1 MKRMYAV
8 IVGVWFL
15 LSACAAPPQNTVY
28 QASTIDALLA
38 GVYDGDTSCRS
49 LLQQGDFGIG
59 TFDGLDGEMVV
70 LDGQIFQVRA
80 DGQVYRPSHDTK
92 TPFAT
97 VCHFNPEVTLPVAAG
112 TDFEAIED
120 MLNEAA
126 PNQNLFYAIK
136 IKGHFRSMKT
146 RSVPSQQKPYPP
158 LREVTKNQ
166 PEFTMDDISGTI
178 IGFRCPAYVKGIN
191 VPGYHLHFISS
202 DRSKGGHILSFE
214 IAHGQCE
221 LDALNQYALT
231 LPVNSPE
238 FAGTDLTRDR
248 SQELQDV
255 ERR

>member
-1 MKRMYAV
+1 MKRIYVAV
-8 IVGVWFL
+8 IGIWLL
-15 LSACAAPPQNTVY
+15 LSGCAVPPQDTVY

-38 GVYDGDTSCRS
+38 GVYDGDTSCRN
-49 LLQQGDFGIG
+49 LLQQGTFGIG

-70 LDGQIFQVRA
+70 LDGEMFQVKA
-80 DGQVYRPSHDTK
+80 DGKVYRPSLDTK

-97 VCHFNPEVTLPVAAG
+97 VCNFNPELTLLVAAG
-112 TDFEAIED
+112 TDFDAIED

-136 IKGHFRSMKT
+136 IKGHFRAMKT
-146 RSVPSQQKPYPP
+146 RSVPRQQKPYPA

-166 PEFTMDDISGTI
+166 PEFTMEDVSGTI
-178 IGFRCPAYVKGIN
+178 VGFRCPAYVKGMN
-191 VPGYHLHFISS
+191 VPGYHLHFISD
-202 DRSKGGHILSFE
+202 DRTKGGHILSFE
-214 IAHGQCE
+214 IGHGQCE

-231 LPVNSPE
+231 LPVNSSA

-248 SQELQDV
+248 TKELQDV